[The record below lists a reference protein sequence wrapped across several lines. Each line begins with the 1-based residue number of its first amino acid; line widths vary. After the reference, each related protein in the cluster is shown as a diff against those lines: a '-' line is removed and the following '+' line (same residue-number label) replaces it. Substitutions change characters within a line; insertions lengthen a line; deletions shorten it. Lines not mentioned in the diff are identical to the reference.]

1 VVTGQCGANPRRQN
15 DRTRHPKENS
25 VEQRVQSNKRKGDV
39 KMPKVIAILA
49 VVLVASF
56 STPVRASEQDKASAC
71 TSVWDKTHT
80 HILYITCPTGDVDS
94 D

>member
-39 KMPKVIAILA
+39 KMPKVI
-49 VVLVASF
+49 

>member
-1 VVTGQCGANPRRQN
+1 M
-15 DRTRHPKENS
+15 
-25 VEQRVQSNKRKGDV
+25 QSNKRKGDV
-39 KMPKVIAILA
+39 KMPKLIAIFA
-49 VVLVASF
+49 MILVASF
-56 STPVRASEQDKASAC
+56 STPVRASEQSNSSAC